1 MFFKNC
7 ICWFRVFTWQ
17 LTFLKDLKLKI
28 YTGQCRTGL
37 HLNAFIECRFVK
49 HYNQNSLSGKHE
61 IICWI
66 TQIVDVGN
74 SCFLELRYIEK
85 EDFCS

>member
-1 MFFKNC
+1 MFLTNC
-7 ICWFRVFTWQ
+7 VCWFRVFTSQ

-66 TQIVDVGN
+66 TKILYNVLKIV
-74 SCFLELRYIEK
+74 LKQETW
-85 EDFCS
+85 